1 MPGAWVGDVDYSGNE
16 PTVVN
21 GVDWVPQWD
30 GKASKAY
37 TVTGG
42 LLPAESA
49 LTVTAVAVS
58 ARGRVV
64 VLEQPS
70 EKNDYTLSLLLDDD
84 TQNGANWY
92 EVQLRW

>member
-1 MPGAWVGDVDYSGNE
+1 M
-16 PTVVN
+16 
-21 GVDWVPQWD
+21 
-30 GKASKAY
+30 
-37 TVTGG
+37 
-42 LLPAESA
+42 
-49 LTVTAVAVS
+49 TAVAVS